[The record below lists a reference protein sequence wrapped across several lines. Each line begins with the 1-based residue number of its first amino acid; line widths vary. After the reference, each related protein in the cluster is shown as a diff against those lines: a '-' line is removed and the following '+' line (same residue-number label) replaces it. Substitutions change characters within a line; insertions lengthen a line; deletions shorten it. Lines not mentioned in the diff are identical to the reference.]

1 MSKKKKWFRY
11 HLKIHHWT
19 NGDKD
24 YSIIEQVVTKGERPK
39 DFYRFYTEISVKV
52 PLKNAAGSLM
62 ADQDGSLLAKGRSE
76 KVPINAKDIDEAC
89 RKLVSLIDR
98 KSKQMEAEI
107 KKEIEK
113 DKLWTPDQKPLVTP

>member
-1 MSKKKKWFRY
+1 MSNKKKKWFRY

-39 DFYRFYTEISVKV
+39 DFYRFYTDISVKV
-52 PLKNAAGSLM
+52 PLTNAAGSLM

-76 KVPINAKDIDEAC
+76 KVPIEPSAPPMMGLPPASNCNA
-89 RKLVSLIDR
+89 RTWGFQVSVN
-98 KSKQMEAEI
+98 
-107 KKEIEK
+107 
-113 DKLWTPDQKPLVTP
+113 KPRP